1 MTTIPAEKPTTEGEL
16 LCYGAP
22 MTELHN
28 GISTRVIV
36 VDHELSDTLTCTFVR
51 TKLPNQSDTENS
63 TSDSTV

>member
-1 MTTIPAEKPTTEGEL
+1 
-16 LCYGAP
+16 